1 MPESRSHAATAN
13 RIARNIGTD
22 YNRGP
27 GADIQTDRV
36 VIEVETPDSVGDAS
50 RQLRGHKKPVY
61 VAGTNHKAVLLALE
75 VTNGTTI
82 GVMDNQGNIIKP
94 STRGR

>member
-1 MPESRSHAATAN
+1 MPENKSHTATAN
-13 RIARNIGTD
+13 RIAKNIGTD
-22 YNRGP
+22 YNRGS
-27 GADIQTDRV
+27 GVDIQTDRIA
-36 VIEVETPDSVGDAS
+36 IEVETPDSVRGAS

-61 VAGTNHKAVLLALE
+61 VAGTNHEAVLLALKA
-75 VTNGTTI
+75 TKDTTI